1 MCGIAAQ
8 FVRSSGSSTTQ
19 LAANHHDRHQLA
31 NQAAENVSSSPAPQ
45 VDPLWIKHRGP
56 NHFGHVEVVVL
67 TEHNAQVVNTTAT
80 SSGSSVA
87 QEFTENGHINDGVL
101 KLIASVLHLRGETM
115 IEQPVRF
122 SGTGD
127 NDLILCWNGEVYAG
141 MEPGTDLAAES
152 DTAYLI
158 RQLSDIDAQSRT
170 AADFGAGIVTLF
182 EDLEAEFAMILFNA
196 RFKTMWYGRDC
207 LGRRSLLH
215 HVAADSLALS
225 SVHLLGCPEVPV
237 GGLWSVDLSA
247 PSILESRVQWPWSRF
262 HDQTRLNLVVPSDLA
277 AQVPNP
283 ADFPVLNDLD
293 PVHAAAVT
301 NLLGLL
307 SESVRVR
314 AQALPAPSAPTDAP
328 LAVLFSG
335 GLDCTILAALLDRH
349 VPRTS
354 PIHLLNVAFEN
365 PRVITASKRGGA
377 AGPHDPWAV
386 PDRRTARQALA
397 ELQRISP
404 ARTWRLLEI
413 NVPYAVAMT
422 HRATIAALM
431 APLDTVMDMSIAMAF
446 YFAARAVHAD
456 GEVACAAPVLF
467 SGLGADELVGGYGRH
482 RVQWEK
488 GGWTA
493 LAEELQL
500 EVDRIASRNLGR
512 DDRIVSHFGKEVRFP
527 YLDKRAVTFLTALPV
542 HWKCD
547 PRYGKGIGDK
557 ILLRLV
563 ARELGLEVTAKEA
576 KRAVQFGS
584 RTAKMELGTRN
595 VTGTMKADVG
605 GEH

>member
-8 FVRSSGSSTTQ
+8 FVRSPTNSTAQ
-19 LAANHHDRHQLA
+19 LAATQHGQELA
-31 NQAAENVSSSPAPQ
+31 SQATENASPSLAPQ
-45 VDPLWIKHRGP
+45 VDPSWIKHRGP
-56 NHFGHVEVVVL
+56 NHFGLVEVVVAS
-67 TEHNAQVVNTTAT
+67 EHRGADAATKSNGTAAAVQE
-80 SSGSSVA
+80 SAENSHIKDGSL
-87 QEFTENGHINDGVL
+87 Q
-101 KLIASVLHLRGETM
+101 LIASVLHLRGEKM
-115 IEQPVRF
+115 VEQPVRF
-122 SGTGD
+122 HGTGD
-127 NDLILCWNGEVYAG
+127 NELILCWNGEVYAG
-141 MEPGTDLAAES
+141 MGTGTDLAAQS

-158 RQLSDIDAQSRT
+158 RQLSEIDVCSRT
-170 AADFGAGIVTLF
+170 AADFGAGIVALF

-196 RFKTMWYGRDC
+196 RFKTLWYGRDC

-215 HVAADSLALS
+215 HHAADTLALS
-225 SVHLLGCPEVPV
+225 SVHLPGCPEVPV

-247 PSILESRVQWPWSRF
+247 PSLVDSRVQWPWSRF
-262 HDQTRLNLVVPSDLA
+262 HKDTRLNLVVPSDLA
-277 AQVPNP
+277 AQVPINP
-283 ADFPVLNDLD
+283 ADFPALNDLD
-293 PVHAAAVT
+293 SAHAATVT

-307 SESVRVR
+307 SESVRMR
-314 AQALPAPSAPTDAP
+314 AQALPTPSTPTNAP

-335 GLDCTILAALLDRH
+335 GLDCTILAALLDQH

-365 PRVITASKRGGA
+365 PRVLTASKRGSGTN
-377 AGPHDPWAV
+377 DPWAV

-397 ELQRISP
+397 ELQRVAP
-404 ARTWRLLEI
+404 TRTWRLLEI
-413 NVPYAVAMT
+413 NVPYAVAMA

-446 YFAARAVHAD
+446 YFAARAVHED

-488 GGWTA
+488 GGWTS
-493 LAEELQL
+493 LGEELQL

-527 YLDKRAVTFLTALPV
+527 YLDKRVVTFLTALPV

-595 VTGTMKADVG
+595 VTGTMKVEVR
-605 GEH
+605 GEQ

>member
-8 FVRSSGSSTTQ
+8 FARSPTNCTAQ
-19 LAANHHDRHQLA
+19 LPATHHDQDQLEHQEAKSVL
-31 NQAAENVSSSPAPQ
+31 STPAPQ
-45 VDPLWIKHRGP
+45 VDSSWIKHRGP
-56 NHFGHVEVVVL
+56 NHNGLVEVAVSEHHDQGL
-67 TEHNAQVVNTTAT
+67 T
-80 SSGSSVA
+80 
-87 QEFTENGHINDGVL
+87 
-101 KLIASVLHLRGETM
+101 ASVLHLRGETM
-115 IEQPVRF
+115 VAQPVRF
-122 SGTGD
+122 RSSSGG
-127 NDLILCWNGEVYAG
+127 NELILCWNGEVYAG
-141 MEPGTDLAAES
+141 MAPDTDLKAQS
-152 DTAYLI
+152 DTAFLV
-158 RQLSDIDAQSRT
+158 QHLSVLDARSCS
-170 AADFGAGIVTLF
+170 AAEFGAGIVALF
-182 EDLEAEFAMILFNA
+182 EDLEAEFAMILFN
-196 RFKTMWYGRDC
+196 
-207 LGRRSLLH
+207 
-215 HVAADSLALS
+215 
-225 SVHLLGCPEVPV
+225 
-237 GGLWSVDLSA
+237 
-247 PSILESRVQWPWSRF
+247 
-262 HDQTRLNLVVPSDLA
+262 TRLNLVVPSDLA

-283 ADFPVLNDLD
+283 TDFPALNDLD

-301 NLLGLL
+301 NLLDLL

-314 AQALPAPSAPTDAP
+314 AQALPAPSTPTDAP

-365 PRVITASKRGGA
+365 PRVLTASSKRSSA
-377 AGPHDPWAV
+377 HDPWAV

-397 ELQRISP
+397 ELQRVAP
-404 ARTWRLLEI
+404 TRTWRLLEI
-413 NVPYAVAMT
+413 NVSYATAMA
-422 HRATIAALM
+422 HRTTIAALM

-467 SGLGADELVGGYGRH
+467 SGLGADELVAGYGRH

-493 LAEELQL
+493 LGEELQL

-527 YLDKRAVTFLTALPV
+527 YLDKRIVTFLTALPV

-563 ARELGLEVTAKEA
+563 ARELGLDVTAKEA

-595 VTGTMKADVG
+595 VTGTMKVEVG
-605 GEH
+605 IEQ